1 MILYEIE
8 THKEGIF
15 LERPNRFIARVE
27 LEEGEVIA
35 HVHDSGRLPELL
47 YKGNKVKLRK
57 ASNPNRKTEW
67 DVISAKVGKE
77 DVLINSAFH
86 RYISENLLK
95 DEKISPFGKVDD
107 LKAEVKYG
115 KSRIDYLLE
124 KDNKKIWVE
133 VKGVSL
139 CEDEI
144 AMFPD
149 APSVRAQ
156 KHLTELME
164 LKENGDRTAVLLLIL
179 RNSKEFRPRWETDP
193 KFSELFYKAIEL
205 GVEVYPVLLA
215 FENNKIVYKGLI
227 NIKLGKINN

>member
-1 MILYEIE
+1 MVLYRIE
-8 THKEGIF
+8 THEEGIF
-15 LERPNRFIARVE
+15 LERPNRFIARVK
-27 LEEGEVIA
+27 LENEEVIA

-47 YKGNKVKLRK
+47 YEGNKVKLRK
-57 ASNPNRKTEW
+57 ANNPHRKTAW
-67 DVISAKVGKE
+67 DVISARAGEE

-95 DEKISPFGKVDD
+95 DEQLSPFGKIDT

-139 CEDEI
+139 CENNI

-149 APSVRAQ
+149 APSIRAQ

-164 LKENGDRTAVLLLIL
+164 LKEKGDRTAVLLLIL
-179 RNSKEFRPRWETDP
+179 RNSKEFRPRWETDS
-193 KFSELFYKAIEL
+193 KFSDLFYKAMQL

-215 FENNKIVYKGLI
+215 FENNEIVYKGLI
-227 NIKLGKINN
+227 NIIKK